1 MRNLNYI
8 SKLITFL
15 KHYSYEEILL
25 SAIALVVAF
34 AANAAT
40 AVETTTFQG
49 KIAVGFGTIPEIDAD
64 SDAATV
70 VFSKMDDGTYQ
81 FVLQQ
86 FSFGELVI
94 GDVTI
99 TKGLNAEEKDGTIV
113 LTTDNV
119 EAPVTNSDMAAALGG
134 KVLITMKATIKEG
147 KMVAELSNIHV
158 NLGGTEMDVTA
169 KFESSS
175 STTGINSVS
184 TASAQTSRIYDLS
197 GRELPAMQK
206 GLNIVKMA
214 NGETVKI
221 IK

>member
-1 MRNLNYI
+1 MKR
-8 SKLITFL
+8 F
-15 KHYSYEEILL
+15 LL

-49 KIAVGFGTIPEIDAD
+49 KIAVGAETIPEIGDD

-119 EAPVTNSDMAAALGG
+119 EAPVTNSEMAAMLGG

-158 NLGGTEMDVTA
+158 FLGEGLDVTA

>member
-1 MRNLNYI
+1 MKR
-8 SKLITFL
+8 F
-15 KHYSYEEILL
+15 LL

-70 VFSKMDDGTYQ
+70 VFSKMDNGTYQ

-197 GRELPAMQK
+197 GRELPTMQK

>member
-1 MRNLNYI
+1 MKR
-8 SKLITFL
+8 F
-15 KHYSYEEILL
+15 LL

-49 KIAVGFGTIPEIDAD
+49 KIAVGFTAEIPEIGDD

-86 FSFGELVI
+86 FSFSGLVI

-119 EAPVTNSDMAAALGG
+119 EAPVTNSEMAAMLGG

-158 NLGGTEMDVTA
+158 FLGEGLDVTA

>member
-1 MRNLNYI
+1 MKR
-8 SKLITFL
+8 F
-15 KHYSYEEILL
+15 LL

-49 KIAVGFGTIPEIDAD
+49 KIAVGAETIPEIGDD

-119 EAPVTNSDMAAALGG
+119 EAPVTNSDMATMLGG

>member
-1 MRNLNYI
+1 MKR
-8 SKLITFL
+8 F
-15 KHYSYEEILL
+15 LL

-49 KIAVGFGTIPEIDAD
+49 KIAVGFETIPEIDD
-64 SDAATV
+64 NSDAATV
-70 VFSKMDDGTYQ
+70 VFRKMDDGTYQ

-86 FSFGELVI
+86 FSFSGLVI
-94 GDVTI
+94 GYVTI

-119 EAPVTNSDMAAALGG
+119 EAPVTNSDMAAMLGG

-158 NLGGTEMDVTA
+158 NLSGTEMDVTA

>member
-1 MRNLNYI
+1 MKR
-8 SKLITFL
+8 F
-15 KHYSYEEILL
+15 LL

-49 KIAVGFGTIPEIDAD
+49 KIAVGSETIPEIDD
-64 SDAATV
+64 NSDAATV

-113 LTTDNV
+113 LTTNNV
-119 EAPVTNSDMAAALGG
+119 EAPVTNSEMAAALGG
-134 KVLITMKATIKEG
+134 KVLITMKATIKDG

>member
-1 MRNLNYI
+1 MKR
-8 SKLITFL
+8 F
-15 KHYSYEEILL
+15 LL
-25 SAIALVVAF
+25 STIALVIAF

-40 AVETTTFQG
+40 VVETTTFQG
-49 KIAVGFGTIPEIDAD
+49 KIAVGFTAEIPEIGDD

-86 FSFGELVI
+86 FSFSGLVI

-113 LTTDNV
+113 LTTNNV

-197 GRELPAMQK
+197 GRELPTMQK

>member
-1 MRNLNYI
+1 MKR
-8 SKLITFL
+8 F
-15 KHYSYEEILL
+15 LL

-206 GLNIVKMA
+206 GLNIVKMD

>member
-1 MRNLNYI
+1 MKR
-8 SKLITFL
+8 F
-15 KHYSYEEILL
+15 LL

-134 KVLITMKATIKEG
+134 KVLITMKATIKDG

>member
-1 MRNLNYI
+1 MKR
-8 SKLITFL
+8 F
-15 KHYSYEEILL
+15 LL

-49 KIAVGFGTIPEIDAD
+49 KIAVGFTAEIPEIDD
-64 SDAATV
+64 NSDAATV

-86 FSFGELVI
+86 FSFSNLVI

-113 LTTDNV
+113 LTTNNV
-119 EAPVTNSDMAAALGG
+119 EAPVTNSNMAAMLGG

-158 NLGGTEMDVTA
+158 NLSGTEMDVTA

-175 STTGINSVS
+175 STGINSVS
-184 TASAQTSRIYDLS
+184 TASAKASRIYDLS

>member
-1 MRNLNYI
+1 MKR
-8 SKLITFL
+8 F
-15 KHYSYEEILL
+15 LL

-49 KIAVGFGTIPEIDAD
+49 KIAVGFETIPEIDD
-64 SDAATV
+64 NSDAATV

-86 FSFGELVI
+86 FKFGDLVI

-113 LTTDNV
+113 LTTNNV
-119 EAPVTNSDMAAALGG
+119 EAPVTNSYMADMLGG
-134 KVLITMKATIKEG
+134 KVLITMNATIKEG

-158 NLGGTEMDVTA
+158 NLSGTEMDVTA

-184 TASAQTSRIYDLS
+184 NASAKASRIYDLS

>member
-1 MRNLNYI
+1 MKR
-8 SKLITFL
+8 F
-15 KHYSYEEILL
+15 LL
-25 SAIALVVAF
+25 SAIALVLAF

-119 EAPVTNSDMAAALGG
+119 EAPVTNSDMAAMLGG

-158 NLGGTEMDVTA
+158 NLSGTEMDVTA

-175 STTGINSVS
+175 STGINSVS
-184 TASAQTSRIYDLS
+184 TASAKASRIYDLS

>member
-1 MRNLNYI
+1 MKR
-8 SKLITFL
+8 F
-15 KHYSYEEILL
+15 LL

-34 AANAAT
+34 AANAST

-119 EAPVTNSDMAAALGG
+119 EAPVTNSDMAAMLGG
-134 KVLITMKATIKEG
+134 KVLITMNATIKEG

-158 NLGGTEMDVTA
+158 NLSGTEMDVTA

-184 TASAQTSRIYDLS
+184 NASAKASRIYDLS

>member
-1 MRNLNYI
+1 MKR
-8 SKLITFL
+8 F
-15 KHYSYEEILL
+15 LL

-49 KIAVGFGTIPEIDAD
+49 KIAVGFETIPEIDD
-64 SDAATV
+64 NSDAATV

-86 FSFGELVI
+86 FSFSGLVI

-119 EAPVTNSDMAAALGG
+119 EAPVTNSEMAAMLGG

-158 NLGGTEMDVTA
+158 NLSGTEMDVTA

-184 TASAQTSRIYDLS
+184 TASAKASRIYDLS

>member
-1 MRNLNYI
+1 MKR
-8 SKLITFL
+8 F
-15 KHYSYEEILL
+15 LL

-49 KIAVGFGTIPEIDAD
+49 KIAVGAETIPEIGDD

-70 VFSKMDDGTYQ
+70 VFNKMDDGTYQ
-81 FVLQQ
+81 FVLQH
-86 FSFGELVI
+86 FSFGGIVI

-119 EAPVTNSDMAAALGG
+119 EAPVTNSDMAAMLGG

-158 NLGGTEMDVTA
+158 FLGEGLDVTA

-175 STTGINSVS
+175 STTGINSLS
-184 TASAQTSRIYDLS
+184 NASAQTSRIYDLS

>member
-1 MRNLNYI
+1 MKR
-8 SKLITFL
+8 F
-15 KHYSYEEILL
+15 LL

-34 AANAAT
+34 AANAST

-86 FSFGELVI
+86 FSYGELVI

-119 EAPVTNSDMAAALGG
+119 EAPVTNSDMAAMLGG

-158 NLGGTEMDVTA
+158 FLGEGLDVTA

-184 TASAQTSRIYDLS
+184 NASAKASRIYDLS

>member
-1 MRNLNYI
+1 MKR
-8 SKLITFL
+8 F
-15 KHYSYEEILL
+15 LL

-49 KIAVGFGTIPEIDAD
+49 KIAVGAGTIPEIDD
-64 SDAATV
+64 NSDAATV

-86 FSFGELVI
+86 FKFGDLVI

-119 EAPVTNSDMAAALGG
+119 EAPVTNSDMAAMLGG

-158 NLGGTEMDVTA
+158 NLLGQEMDVTA

-184 TASAQTSRIYDLS
+184 NASAKASRIYDLS

>member
-1 MRNLNYI
+1 MKR
-8 SKLITFL
+8 F
-15 KHYSYEEILL
+15 LL

-49 KIAVGFGTIPEIDAD
+49 KIAVGAETIPEIGDD

-86 FSFGELVI
+86 FKFGDLVI

-113 LTTDNV
+113 LTTNNV
-119 EAPVTNSDMAAALGG
+119 EAPVTNSYMADMLGG
-134 KVLITMKATIKEG
+134 KVLITMNATIKEG

-158 NLGGTEMDVTA
+158 NLLGQEMDVTA

>member
-1 MRNLNYI
+1 MKR
-8 SKLITFL
+8 F
-15 KHYSYEEILL
+15 LL

-86 FSFGELVI
+86 FSFGDLVI

-119 EAPVTNSDMAAALGG
+119 EAPVTNSEMAAALGG
-134 KVLITMKATIKEG
+134 KVLITMKATIKDG

-175 STTGINSVS
+175 SPTGINSVS

>member
-1 MRNLNYI
+1 M
-8 SKLITFL
+8 KKF
-15 KHYSYEEILL
+15 LL
-25 SAIALVVAF
+25 SAIAMVVTL

-40 AVETTTFQG
+40 AVETTTFNG
-49 KIAVGFGTIPEIDAD
+49 NIAVDITGAAIPEIEKD
-64 SDAATV
+64 SDPATV

-81 FVLQQ
+81 FVLEQ
-86 FSFGELVI
+86 FKFTGMII

-99 TKGLNAEEKDGTIV
+99 TKGLKAEEKDGALV

-119 EAPVTNSDMAAALGG
+119 EAAVTNSDMAVALGG
-134 KVLITMKATIKEG
+134 KVLITMKATIKDG

-158 NLGGTEMDVTA
+158 KMSVPGVPDTEMDVKA
-169 KFESSS
+169 KFESTSS
-175 STTGINSVS
+175 ATGINSVS

-197 GRELPAMQK
+197 GRELPTMQK

>member
-1 MRNLNYI
+1 M
-8 SKLITFL
+8 KKF
-15 KHYSYEEILL
+15 LL
-25 SAIALVVAF
+25 SAIAMVVTL

-40 AVETTTFQG
+40 AVETTTFKG
-49 KIAVGFGTIPEIDAD
+49 KIAVDITATAIPEIDKD
-64 SDAATV
+64 SDPATV

-81 FVLQQ
+81 FVLEQ
-86 FSFGELVI
+86 FKFGDMII

-99 TKGLNAEEKDGTIV
+99 TKGLKAEEKDGALV

-119 EAPVTNSDMAAALGG
+119 EAAVTNSDMAAALGG
-134 KVLITMKATIKEG
+134 KVLITMKATIKDG

-158 NLGGTEMDVTA
+158 FLGPGMDVKA
-169 KFESSS
+169 KFESTSA
-175 STTGINSVS
+175 TGIHSVS
-184 TASAQTSRIYDLS
+184 AASTHTSRIYDLS

-214 NGETVKI
+214 NGKTVKV

>member
-1 MRNLNYI
+1 MKR
-8 SKLITFL
+8 F
-15 KHYSYEEILL
+15 LL

-49 KIAVGFGTIPEIDAD
+49 KIAVGFTAEIPEIGDD

-86 FSFGELVI
+86 FSFGGLVI

-119 EAPVTNSDMAAALGG
+119 EAPVTNSDMAAMLGG
-134 KVLITMKATIKEG
+134 KVLITMKATIKDG

>member
-1 MRNLNYI
+1 MKR
-8 SKLITFL
+8 F
-15 KHYSYEEILL
+15 LL

-49 KIAVGFGTIPEIDAD
+49 KIAVGAGTIPEIDD
-64 SDAATV
+64 NSDAATV

-86 FSFGELVI
+86 FSFSGLVI

-119 EAPVTNSDMAAALGG
+119 EAPVTNSDMAAMLGG

-158 NLGGTEMDVTA
+158 NLLGQEMNVTA

-184 TASAQTSRIYDLS
+184 NASAQTSRIYDLS

>member
-1 MRNLNYI
+1 MKR
-8 SKLITFL
+8 F
-15 KHYSYEEILL
+15 LL

-49 KIAVGFGTIPEIDAD
+49 KIAVGFETIPEIDD
-64 SDAATV
+64 NSDAATV
-70 VFSKMDDGTYQ
+70 VFRKMDDGTYQ

-86 FSFGELVI
+86 FSFSGLVI

-119 EAPVTNSDMAAALGG
+119 EAPVTNSDMAAMLGG

-158 NLGGTEMDVTA
+158 NLSGTEMDVTA

-175 STTGINSVS
+175 STGINSVS
-184 TASAQTSRIYDLS
+184 TASAKASRIYDLS

-214 NGETVKI
+214 NGEIVKI

>member
-1 MRNLNYI
+1 MKR
-8 SKLITFL
+8 F
-15 KHYSYEEILL
+15 LL

-49 KIAVGFGTIPEIDAD
+49 KIAVGFETIPEIDD
-64 SDAATV
+64 NSDAATV

-86 FSFGELVI
+86 FSFSGLVI

-119 EAPVTNSDMAAALGG
+119 EAPVTNSDMAAMLGG

-158 NLGGTEMDVTA
+158 NLSGTEMDVTA

-184 TASAQTSRIYDLS
+184 NASAKASRIYDLS

>member
-1 MRNLNYI
+1 M
-8 SKLITFL
+8 KKF
-15 KHYSYEEILL
+15 LL
-25 SAIALVVAF
+25 SAIAMVVTL

-113 LTTDNV
+113 LTTNNV

>member
-1 MRNLNYI
+1 MKR
-8 SKLITFL
+8 F
-15 KHYSYEEILL
+15 LL

-49 KIAVGFGTIPEIDAD
+49 KIAVGAETIPEIGDD

-70 VFSKMDDGTYQ
+70 VFNKMDDGTYQ

-86 FSFGELVI
+86 FSFSGIVI

-119 EAPVTNSDMAAALGG
+119 EAPVTNSEMAAALGG

-175 STTGINSVS
+175 STTGINSLS
-184 TASAQTSRIYDLS
+184 NASAQTSRIYDLS

>member
-1 MRNLNYI
+1 MKR
-8 SKLITFL
+8 F
-15 KHYSYEEILL
+15 LL

-49 KIAVGFGTIPEIDAD
+49 KIAVGFETIPEIDD
-64 SDAATV
+64 NSDAATV

-119 EAPVTNSDMAAALGG
+119 EAPVTNSDMAAMLGG
-134 KVLITMKATIKEG
+134 KVLITMKATIKDG

-184 TASAQTSRIYDLS
+184 TASVQTSRIYDLS

>member
-1 MRNLNYI
+1 M
-8 SKLITFL
+8 KKF
-15 KHYSYEEILL
+15 LL
-25 SAIALVVAF
+25 SAIAMVVTL

-40 AVETTTFQG
+40 AVETTTFKG
-49 KIAVGFGTIPEIDAD
+49 KIAVDITATAIPEIDKD
-64 SDAATV
+64 SDPATV

-86 FSFGELVI
+86 FSFSGLVI

-119 EAPVTNSDMAAALGG
+119 EAPVTNSDMAAMLGG

-158 NLGGTEMDVTA
+158 NLLGTEMNVTA

-184 TASAQTSRIYDLS
+184 TASVQTSRIYDLS

>member
-1 MRNLNYI
+1 MKR
-8 SKLITFL
+8 F
-15 KHYSYEEILL
+15 LL

-49 KIAVGFGTIPEIDAD
+49 KIAVGFETIPEIDD
-64 SDAATV
+64 NSDAATV

-86 FSFGELVI
+86 FSFSGLVI

-119 EAPVTNSDMAAALGG
+119 EAPVTNSEMAAALGG
-134 KVLITMKATIKEG
+134 KVLITMKATIKDG

-158 NLGGTEMDVTA
+158 NLSGTEMDVTA

-184 TASAQTSRIYDLS
+184 TASVQTSRIYDLS

>member
-1 MRNLNYI
+1 MKR
-8 SKLITFL
+8 F
-15 KHYSYEEILL
+15 LL

-49 KIAVGFGTIPEIDAD
+49 KIAVGFGTIPEIGDD

-134 KVLITMKATIKEG
+134 KVLITMKATIKDG

>member
-1 MRNLNYI
+1 MKR
-8 SKLITFL
+8 F
-15 KHYSYEEILL
+15 LL

-49 KIAVGFGTIPEIDAD
+49 KIAVGFGTIPEIDD
-64 SDAATV
+64 ESDAATV

-119 EAPVTNSDMAAALGG
+119 EAPVTNSEMAAALGG
-134 KVLITMKATIKEG
+134 KVLITMKATIKDG

-158 NLGGTEMDVTA
+158 IIGRTETEPGTEMDVTA

-197 GRELPAMQK
+197 GRELPALQK

-214 NGETVKI
+214 NGETVKL

>member
-1 MRNLNYI
+1 MKR
-8 SKLITFL
+8 F
-15 KHYSYEEILL
+15 LL

-49 KIAVGFGTIPEIDAD
+49 KIAVGAGTIPEIDD
-64 SDAATV
+64 NSDAATV

-86 FSFGELVI
+86 FKFGDLVI

-119 EAPVTNSDMAAALGG
+119 EAPVTNSDMAAMLGG
-134 KVLITMKATIKEG
+134 KVLITMNATIKEG

-158 NLGGTEMDVTA
+158 NLLGTEMNVTA

-184 TASAQTSRIYDLS
+184 NASAKASRIYDLS

>member
-1 MRNLNYI
+1 MKR
-8 SKLITFL
+8 F
-15 KHYSYEEILL
+15 LL

-49 KIAVGFGTIPEIDAD
+49 KIAVGAETIPEIGDD

-70 VFSKMDDGTYQ
+70 VFNKMDDGTYQ
-81 FVLQQ
+81 FVLQH
-86 FSFGELVI
+86 FSFGGIVI

-119 EAPVTNSDMAAALGG
+119 EAPVTNSEMAAMLGG

-158 NLGGTEMDVTA
+158 FLGEGLDVTA

>member
-1 MRNLNYI
+1 MKR
-8 SKLITFL
+8 F
-15 KHYSYEEILL
+15 LL

-119 EAPVTNSDMAAALGG
+119 EAPVTNSEMAAALGG

-158 NLGGTEMDVTA
+158 NLSGTEMDVTA

-184 TASAQTSRIYDLS
+184 TASVQTSRIYDLS